1 MNLTPNQSFV
11 KKLLALTLLIVH
23 LFNLTGYTFLFRYL
37 GQQSSRQIT
46 KQIDQHSYND
56 ADLVEIK
63 IPLNLPYLNSS
74 GDYERHEGEIAINGN
89 HHNYVKRKIAGD
101 TLYLLC
107 LPNKQKDELELAKS
121 SFGTDAN
128 DLGNKSDKQVIKKAE
143 VFNQYQIQDIGYAI
157 TSQMCTPGL
166 SYPVITSSLVNS
178 YIDDHGRPPRS

>member
-37 GQQSSRQIT
+37 GQQASRQIT

-56 ADLVEIK
+56 AELVEIR
-63 IPLNLPYLNSS
+63 IPLNLPYINSW
-74 GDYERHEGEIAINGN
+74 GDYERHDGEITIKGN

-107 LPNKQKDELELAKS
+107 LPNKQKDELQLAKS
-121 SFGTDAN
+121 NFGTDAN
-128 DLGNKSDKQVIKKAE
+128 DLGNKTDKQQIKKTE
-143 VFNQYQIQDIGYAI
+143 VFNQYQIQDIGYTI
-157 TSQMCTPGL
+157 TSEMSSL
-166 SYPVITSSLVNS
+166 VKSYPVITSSLTDS
-178 YIDDHGRPPRS
+178 FIDKHGRPPRS